1 MQVDSGKY
9 ILKGKRSGVAPLL
22 IVVVLVIVIL
32 VAGVGVYYIF
42 LVVPGTLGTSQ
53 SSSSHSSTSGLTST
67 TSSSSS
73 HSTGSSSL
81 TSSTG
86 TSGIKTYSGN
96 YNYTNPEGPGGERV
110 FTNGTVQLYSSVQ
123 FAVGSFTF
131 SINPQNYSG
140 TGSGHGT
147 MIVTTTGFCSGNVT
161 VPYAF
166 GIEVTNLPG
175 QNITVFFHPPTPVN
189 ATVPLTCT
197 GPMNGVNQANDP
209 VPFLAEY
216 PGEISTATV
225 PVTVSQNLGHG
236 ITYYYYINQ
245 SS

>member
-1 MQVDSGKY
+1 V
-9 ILKGKRSGVAPLL
+9 
-22 IVVVLVIVIL
+22 
-32 VAGVGVYYIF
+32 
-42 LVVPGTLGTSQ
+42 Q
-53 SSSSHSSTSGLTST
+53 STV
-67 TSSSSS
+67 
-73 HSTGSSSL
+73 SSSL

-110 FTNGTVQLYSSVQ
+110 FSNNTVQTYSSLQ

-161 VPYAF
+161 VPYTFTIQA
-166 GIEVTNLPG
+166 TNLPG
-175 QNITVFFHPPTPVN
+175 QNITISFSLPTPAN
-189 ATVPLTCT
+189 ATVPLVCT
-197 GPMNGVNQANDP
+197 GPMNGVTQANNP

-216 PGEISTATV
+216 PGEVTTAIV
-225 PVTVSQNLGHG
+225 PVTVYQNLGTR
-236 ITYYYYINQ
+236 ITYYVYFDQ
-245 SS
+245 TS